1 MYEGGGI
8 YTVHL
13 TSGKT
18 LELTEDELKEIAE
31 DSPAYQELQEEYD
44 TDRSELKNIL
54 ADIEEQGEHI
64 RKLEDVPNK
73 LDAIKVRRADQKMYN
88 AIIKDIED
96 ALSELD
102 SLGKYI

>member
-1 MYEGGGI
+1 MTKMYEGGGI
-8 YTVHL
+8 YTLHL

-31 DSPAYQELQEEYD
+31 ESPAYQELQEEYD
-44 TDRSELKNIL
+44 TD
-54 ADIEEQGEHI
+54 
-64 RKLEDVPNK
+64 
-73 LDAIKVRRADQKMYN
+73 MYN
-88 AIIKDIED
+88 SIIKDIED